1 MLPSDGAAI
10 KAPTGVAANLPPRM
24 DGQRHPQY
32 GFVID
37 QRKCIGCHACTVACK
52 SENEV
57 PLGKFRTWV
66 KYVDKGTFP
75 SVRRHFT
82 VLRCNH
88 CDAAPCVEICP
99 VNALHKRPD
108 AIVDLDKDL
117 CIGCRACMQACPYD
131 ALYLNDDTG
140 TAEKC
145 HYCAHRTEL
154 GLEPACVVV
163 CPERAIVAGDMSDPN
178 SGISQLIASVPTSRR
193 KLEKGT
199 KPRVHY
205 VDALPE
211 ALEPGKTTEPDAWLW
226 ANRQVQ
232 PPPVPKELQPPSDIV
247 TTLNVDH
254 PPVWGWHIWTYLVT
268 KNIAAGAGIVA
279 PFLAMLGVASGGA
292 RDYVPEIVA
301 LVFLAVTTFLL
312 IHDLGR
318 PERFWHLLLK
328 PNTKSWLVKGGWFL
342 TAFGAVT
349 AASLVARWMKM
360 DGVADAL
367 RWVNVPLAVMTSGYS
382 ALLFAQCKGRDL
394 WFLGEGRWMPLF
406 ITLVL
411 RAALLGFGLA
421 LLLGARLELWSFGE
435 LILVTL
441 LAVAP
446 HSERTGPAG
455 MGPTAPMTPRE
466 RRRRNESLLAAV
478 AILASLALL
487 PALGVAI
494 VVAYQF
500 QHERKWIEAGQAA
513 LIS

>member
-1 MLPSDGAAI
+1 MEPESHA
-10 KAPTGVAANLPPRM
+10 PPRT
-24 DGQRHPQY
+24 PQY

-52 SENEV
+52 AENEV

-75 SVRRHFT
+75 AVRRHFT

-99 VNALHKRPD
+99 VNALHKRKD
-108 AIVDLDKDL
+108 AIVDLDKDV

-131 ALYLNDDTG
+131 AIYLNDDTG

-163 CPERAIVAGDMSDPN
+163 CPERAIVAGDMSNPA
-178 SGISQLIASVPTSRR
+178 SGISQLIATMPTSRR

-205 VDALPE
+205 IDALPE
-211 ALEPGKTTEPDAWLW
+211 ALTPGAATEPSAWLW
-226 ANRQVQ
+226 SNRQVQ
-232 PPPVPKELQPPSDIV
+232 PPPVPENLRPPEDIV

-279 PFLAMLGVASGGA
+279 PFLAMLGVAEGQV
-292 RDYVPEIVA
+292 RDFVPELVA
-301 LVFLAVTTFLL
+301 LVFLGVTTFLL

-318 PERFWHLLLK
+318 PERFWRLLFA

-342 TAFGAVT
+342 SAFGAVT
-349 AASLVARWMKM
+349 TASLVARWFEAN
-360 DGVADAL
+360 DVADAL
-367 RWVNVPLAVMTSGYS
+367 RWANVPLAVMTSGYS
-382 ALLFAQCKGRDL
+382 AFLFAQCKGRDL
-394 WFLGEGRWMPLF
+394 WLERGLF
-406 ITLVL
+406 ATLVAGAANL
-411 RAALLGFGLA
+411 GATAALDLAPETGSDRGFALA
-421 LLLGARLELWSFGE
+421 LFMLSAVGLLTHLRHSKGPFWILLGGAVFGARQALKLDWWAVD
-435 LILVTL
+435 LVATA
-441 LAVAP
+441 AVVYG
-446 HSERTGPAG
+446 HFI
-455 MGPTAPMTPRE
+455 RE
-466 RRRRNESLLAAV
+466 RSWVRR
-478 AILASLALL
+478 
-487 PALGVAI
+487 
-494 VVAYQF
+494 
-500 QHERKWIEAGQAA
+500 GQAP